1 MRTTSLRPLVLGSL
15 LLSGLAASA
24 ADKLE
29 SAFAHPP
36 ADARPHTW
44 WHWVNGNITREGI
57 TADLEAMARVGVGG
71 AQIFNLAPNVLFR
84 DQPEPPGPVKTLSP
98 EWRAL
103 TQHAIREAARVGVE
117 LTLHNCPGWSESGG
131 PWVTPEQS
139 MQRVVW
145 SETPAQGPG
154 LFAAKLKQ
162 PESVRG
168 FYRDIAVFAFPTL
181 PGEER
186 SFAQLQ
192 PVITASATNVNSAAL
207 LDDDAETAL
216 DLPAPTRARPQ
227 FLQFEFR
234 EPVTFGRLRLV
245 MRSDGVD
252 TVYVGGRIE
261 VSDDG
266 KKFRKLADLTLY
278 LGTRNAPTA
287 FSFAATRARFVRL
300 TMTASNDRATMISFA
315 GVQLGA
321 PGIPNSEQ
329 KAASETRGALTKF
342 NFAEINLP
350 PEFCLAPARLLN
362 LTDRLRADG
371 RLDWH
376 VPAGHWTILRMGH
389 TSTDKEIH
397 PAAAAERGLECDK
410 MSRAA
415 VEAHF
420 THMAGVVIAD
430 AGPLAGKSLK
440 MVLADSWEAGC
451 QNWTPGFAAEFR
463 RRRGYDPTPWLPAL
477 TGRAVGSLEES
488 ERFLWDF
495 RRTIA
500 DLIAENHFGVFQE
513 LCARHGMQFTAE
525 APGIGNPTIADG
537 LQCKKYCDV
546 PMGEFWFDGHND
558 SREPASAAHV
568 YGRKLV
574 AAEAFTAGEAQAKW
588 AKAPFDFKALGDLNF
603 CRGINRMVF
612 HRYAHQPWTNRA
624 PGVTMGTWGSN
635 FERTQTWWEQSRAW
649 MSYLQRCQFVLQQ
662 GWFVAD
668 VAYFYGEGAPNT
680 LSGRE
685 PRLPAGYDCDALNA
699 DALLHLVSVSNG
711 RLVLAN
717 GMSYRLL
724 LLPDDN
730 RMTPAVLE
738 QIAALVKAGATVVGP
753 RPEKSP
759 SLNDWPKADAAIAT
773 LAAEVWG
780 DGDGR
785 RATSHAC
792 GKGRVF
798 CGVPLAEVLT
808 ELNTPPDFSAAA
820 PTKFAF
826 IHRRLGEADAYF
838 VSSQSREPAT
848 ARLTFRAGDRVPEL
862 WHPETGEIEFA
873 PAFTATN
880 GLVTVALRFDPA
892 ESVFVVFRKSAVGVD
907 SVQSFTR
914 NGDDLLAAAAPAAA
928 LVGQADRQLFVDAAA
943 PGRYLARTVSGKTL
957 AAEVTALPAPV
968 PLVGPWML
976 TFPPHWGVPE
986 KVSLDRLISWT
997 AHADDG
1003 VKHFSGT
1010 ATYACEFEIADF
1022 TSQLFLDLG
1031 AVNNV
1036 AEVKL
1041 NGHDLGI
1048 LWKPPFRV
1056 NATAALRRRPGRNK
1070 LEVRVTNL
1078 WPNRL
1083 IGDAALPESQRF
1095 TWTTF
1100 QPYKPTDP
1108 LLESGLLGP
1117 VQLLPVARTA
1127 MTAAR

>member
-1 MRTTSLRPLVLGSL
+1 MKTTSLCPLVLGSL

-29 SAFAHPP
+29 SDFARPP

-44 WHWVNGNITREGI
+44 WHWVNGHITKEGI

-145 SETPAQGPG
+145 SETPARGPG
-154 LFAAKLKQ
+154 LFAAKLQQ

-181 PGEER
+181 PGEEN
-186 SFAQLQ
+186 SFAQLN
-192 PVITASATNVNSAAL
+192 PVITASATNIHAAAL
-207 LDDDAETAL
+207 LDDDAATAL
-216 DLPAPTRARPQ
+216 DLPAPNRERPQ

-245 MRSDGVD
+245 MHSDGVD
-252 TVYVGGRIE
+252 TVYVAGRIE
-261 VSDDG
+261 ASDDG

-300 TMTASNDRATMISFA
+300 TMTTSNDRAKTISFA
-315 GVQLGA
+315 AVQLGA
-321 PGIPNSEQ
+321 VGIPNIEQ
-329 KAASETRGALTKF
+329 QAGCETRGGSKKMKF
-342 NFAEINLP
+342 SETNLP
-350 PEFCLAPARLLN
+350 PEVCLAPARLLN
-362 LTDRLRADG
+362 LTDKLRADG
-371 RLDWH
+371 RLDWN
-376 VPAGHWTILRMGH
+376 VPPGNWTILRLGH

-397 PAAAAERGLECDK
+397 PAAEAERGLECDK

-420 THMAGVVIAD
+420 TNMAGVVIAD
-430 AGPLAGKSLK
+430 AGAFAGKSLK

-451 QNWTPGFAAEFR
+451 QNWTPGFAAEFQ

-513 LCARHGMQFTAE
+513 LCAQHGMQFTAE

-568 YGRKLV
+568 YGRKFV
-574 AAEAFTAGEAQAKW
+574 TA
-588 AKAPFDFKALGDLNF
+588 DFKALGDLNF
-603 CRGINRMVF
+603 CRGINRFVF

-624 PGVTMGTWGSN
+624 PGVTMGPWGSN

-649 MSYLQRCQFVLQQ
+649 MSYLQRCQFLLQQ
-662 GWFVAD
+662 GLFVAD

-680 LSGRE
+680 ISGRE
-685 PRLPAGYDCDALNA
+685 PKLPDGYDYDALNA
-699 DALLHLVSVSNG
+699 DALLNLVSVKNG
-711 RLVLAN
+711 RLVLTN

-738 QIAALVKAGATVVGP
+738 KIAALVKAGATVVGP

-759 SLNDWPKADAAIAT
+759 SLADWPKADAAIAK

-780 DGDGR
+780 DCDGQR
-785 RATSHAC
+785 VTSHKY
-792 GKGRVF
+792 GQGRVF
-798 CGVPLAEVLT
+798 CGMSLAEVLK
-808 ELNTPPDFSAAA
+808 ELGTPPDFSTDAA
-820 PTKFAF
+820 TKFAF
-826 IHRRLGEADAYF
+826 IHRRIGDADAYF

-862 WHPETGEIEFA
+862 WHPETGATEYA
-873 PAFTATN
+873 PVFTATN
-880 GLVTVALRFDPA
+880 GLVTVVLRFDPA
-892 ESVFVVFRKSAVGVD
+892 ESLFVVFRKAAASMD

-914 NGDDLLAAAAPAAA
+914 NGDDLLASAAPVAA
-928 LVGQADRQLFVDAAA
+928 LVGQADRKLFVDAAA
-943 PGRYLARTVSGKTL
+943 PGRYIARTVFGKTL
-957 AAEVTALPAPV
+957 AAEVAALPAPV
-968 PLVGPWML
+968 TLVGPWTL
-976 TFPPHWGVPE
+976 TFPPHWGAPE
-986 KVSLDRLISWT
+986 KVNLDRLISWT
-997 AHADDG
+997 AHPDEG
-1003 VKHFSGT
+1003 VKYFSGT
-1010 ATYACEFEIADF
+1010 ATYACEFEISELKTGF
-1022 TSQLFLDLG
+1022 FLDLG
-1031 AVNNV
+1031 GVKNV
-1036 AEVKL
+1036 AEVTL

-1056 NATAALRRRPGRNK
+1056 DATAALRAGRNK

-1083 IGDAALPESQRF
+1083 IGDAALPENRRF

-1117 VQLLPVARTA
+1117 VELLPVARTA
-1127 MTAAR
+1127 MTEAK